1 MSSGKTE
8 PKSSSS
14 LYLKCFKSVF
24 RARAPLISIV
34 YFAVSCLADQIKG
47 FQLQI
52 CWQRRQQEEMTLIY
66 FIFFRHEVCKLM
78 ICLIIW
84 EQSYSGR

>member
-14 LYLKCFKSVF
+14 LYLKCFDSAF
-24 RARAPLISIV
+24 RARVALISIV
-34 YFAVSCLADQIKG
+34 YFAASCLADQIKG
-47 FQLQI
+47 FQLQYF
-52 CWQRRQQEEMTLIY
+52 WQRRQQEEMTLIY
-66 FIFFRHEVCKLM
+66 FIFFRLEVYILM